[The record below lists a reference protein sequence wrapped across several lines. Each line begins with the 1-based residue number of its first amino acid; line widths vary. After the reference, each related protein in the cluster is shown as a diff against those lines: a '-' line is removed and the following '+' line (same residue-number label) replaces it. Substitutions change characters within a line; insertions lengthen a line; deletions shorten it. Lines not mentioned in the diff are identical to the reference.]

1 MNIWLANYH
10 CNQWLSHISCMDQR
24 WSIGNRWLPEFRLSI
39 SLWFAAIRINIIYS
53 SYRDII
59 LYYLANICFDWSIA
73 GILYIYIY
81 QKVQYSKNSW
91 TDFLSIPLKGAI
103 FMNFH
108 CFWGAYLS
116 FFSTWFAFCFKL
128 VSRMSTI
135 WQLSEAKFIFA
146 AWFGSIYNGNS
157 LPDIFIRSNQPTQML
172 CDGIWRDF
180 MASQELFLR
189 CLWGLSKA
197 IFGSDR
203 QE

>member
-1 MNIWLANYH
+1 MKYMVRILTFGWKFWL
-10 CNQWLSHISCMDQR
+10 
-24 WSIGNRWLPEFRLSI
+24 
-39 SLWFAAIRINIIYS
+39 
-53 SYRDII
+53 
-59 LYYLANICFDWSIA
+59 
-73 GILYIYIY
+73 
-81 QKVQYSKNSW
+81 SKNSW

-180 MASQELFLR
+180 MASQELFPVAFGDSQRQYL
-189 CLWGLSKA
+189 GVIDKSKLSLGKLCCT
-197 IFGSDR
+197 IFGLAKAGPMV
-203 QE
+203 EL